1 MLPDNLSNKAALTA
15 NNMPKRGNSQ
25 GLDTVDPNTDR
36 RKRRGRTKIENGMT
50 VREMAGTV
58 VQMANLR
65 RPTIIDRE
73 LLPRSEYDNVI
84 IEARFDT
91 VFPHLIND
99 KRIEL
104 VEPLI
109 DYFGEKHINHLNL
122 FIGFGQEELA
132 M

>member
-1 MLPDNLSNKAALTA
+1 MKGMD
-15 NNMPKRGNSQ
+15 
-25 GLDTVDPNTDR
+25 VDDGSDKKKKKTR
-36 RKRRGRTKIENGMT
+36 LEHGMT
-50 VREMAGTV
+50 LREVAGTV
-58 VQMANLR
+58 AQMTATLR

-73 LLPRSEYDNVI
+73 FLPKSAYDNVI

-91 VFPHLIND
+91 VFPHLIQMNRMD
-99 KRIEL
+99 L
-104 VEPLI
+104 VEPLL